1 MSEAQVIHNSTKNA
15 SNVVRSAAR
24 RVFGTAEQKIRKVFN
39 DLRRKGHSSVQPF
52 SVGHVERRMREFAA
66 ANSIELAEGDMYMS
80 VKGITHARRGTKI
93 RSGKAVSE
101 KAIAR
106 FPKNRNTMDLYYDG
120 KVFVYT
126 NYKNKFI
133 VHPNYELKMEGGKVR
148 KVNFVTASKAG
159 RDEFN
164 LPKYRKI

>member
-1 MSEAQVIHNSTKNA
+1 MSETQIIHNSTKNT
-15 SNVVRSAAR
+15 SNVVRTAAR

-39 DLRRKGHSSVQPF
+39 DLRRQGHSFVQPF
-52 SVGHVERRMREFAA
+52 SVGHVEKRMREFAA
-66 ANSIELAEGDMYMS
+66 ANSIELAGGDMYMS
-80 VKGITHARRGTKI
+80 VKGITHARRETKI

-101 KAIAR
+101 RAIVK
-106 FPKNRNTMDLYYDG
+106 FPNSRSKMDLYYDG

-126 NYKNKFI
+126 NYRNKFI

-159 RDEFN
+159 REEFK
-164 LPKYRKI
+164 LPKYIKI